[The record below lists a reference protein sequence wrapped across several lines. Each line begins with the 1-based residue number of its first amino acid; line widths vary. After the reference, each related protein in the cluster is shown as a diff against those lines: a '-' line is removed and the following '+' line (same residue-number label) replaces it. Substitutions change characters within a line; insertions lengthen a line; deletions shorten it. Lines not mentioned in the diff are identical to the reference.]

1 MRVSCSREDRPDIS
15 ECLKALACRIHWIHE
30 TNEVDSR
37 PEHPGRFKFCWRLDH
52 ERVNVWYHGPVWIT
66 YHQTFELIRGKL
78 SIMRRWRPRSS
89 LLRHWNVGVKI
100 KVYTDSLAVLGT
112 AKPTSELDYMRSFVI
127 VSSGCWKLKVST
139 QSNLADV
146 STKPMA
152 WETPPKHM
160 QAMHFEI
167 VEGRAR
173 SANGLRF
180 APSALM
186 SALWQKDAAVQERRT
201 NVQFFARRCVHVSTC
216 DANCCLAPVK

>member
-1 MRVSCSREDRPDIS
+1 MNWTPDLNILAGS
-15 ECLKALACRIHWIHE
+15 NFAGDLTTRGWTSGIMAQFGSHTIKHSSSFGRSWALCGGEGHVAHFYVTGMSGWR
-30 TNEVDSR
+30 S
-37 PEHPGRFKFCWRLDH
+37 KFTPI
-52 ERVNVWYHGPVWIT
+52 V
-66 YHQTFELIRGKL
+66 
-78 SIMRRWRPRSS
+78 
-89 LLRHWNVGVKI
+89 
-100 KVYTDSLAVLGT
+100 SLAVLGT

-152 WETPPKHM
+152 WETLSKHM

-167 VEGRAR
+167 VEGRTR

-186 SALWQKDAAVQERRT
+186 SALWQKDAAVQERWT